1 MKKISVSPHIP
12 LALLLAALLAAAPAK
27 AGVLDRI
34 RNAIGGLSGQSAAQR
49 EKARDA
55 KNKAAAINDQAD
67 AVHDRLEKAQQL
79 LVRANGVFLEY
90 SYQAK
95 QTEARI
101 VETRHRVQIVTARY
115 KKHKALFGQ
124 RLASIQ
130 HNGQLSYLNMLLG
143 SRTLSDLSRRMYLY
157 QAIAS
162 RDSDLQTAIKNDKQ
176 ELERAQNDLMAQWQH
191 RNRLVQ
197 AANKERAR
205 IVLAERDQ
213 QKYLK
218 ELKSSMYAQLA
229 YAEVQEQTAR
239 SLEGDIQQL
248 ESQRAQIIANYE
260 AQQAAARR
268 ARYESSDAAPRRRV
282 RRYTRKRVARNVT
295 RTKYVRSEG
304 GTLKPMEVK
313 SVVYED
319 VMVPDDKGGELGEDF
334 QTDGGGYDDDGGWRR
349 PANGRLSSRYGVRY
363 HPILHRRKLHTGDD
377 IAAGYGSS
385 IKAAK
390 GGRVLYSGWKKGYG
404 NTVII
409 DHGGGVTTLYGHA
422 SKLDVKAGQPV
433 KGGQT
438 IANVGSTGYST
449 GPHLHFEVR
458 KNGKPINP
466 TPYLKKS
473 R

>member
-1 MKKISVSPHIP
+1 MV
-12 LALLLAALLAAAPAK
+12 AAPAK

-34 RNAIGGLSGQSAAQR
+34 RNSIGGLWGQSAAQR

-55 KNKAAAINDQAD
+55 KNKAAAINSQAD

-115 KKHKALFGQ
+115 KRHKALFGQ

-130 HNGQLSYLNMLLG
+130 RNGQLSYLNMLLG

-162 RDSDLQTAIKNDKQ
+162 RDSDLQKAIKDDKQ
-176 ELERAQNDLMAQWQH
+176 ELEHAQNDLMAQWQQ

-197 AANKERAR
+197 AANKERSR
-205 IVLAERDQ
+205 IVLAESDQ

-229 YAEVQEQTAR
+229 YAQVQEQTAAN
-239 SLEGDIQQL
+239 LEGDIRQL
-248 ESQRAQIIANYE
+248 ESQRDQIIAGYE
-260 AQQAAARR
+260 AQRAAARR
-268 ARYESSDAAPRRRV
+268 ARYESSSSAPRRV

-313 SVVYED
+313 AVVYED
-319 VMVPDDKGGELGEDF
+319 VMVPDDSGGEMSEDF
-334 QTDGGGYDDDGGWRR
+334 ETDGDGHDHGSDDGGWRR
-349 PANGRLSSRYGVRY
+349 PANGRMSSRYGMRY
-363 HPILHRRKLHTGDD
+363 HPVLRRRKLHTGDD
-377 IAAGYGSS
+377 IAASNGSS

-409 DHGGGVTTLYGHA
+409 DHGDGVTTLYGHA

-433 KGGQT
+433 KGGQD
-438 IANVGSTGYST
+438 IAKVGSTGYST

-458 KNGKPINP
+458 KNGKPLNP
-466 TPYLKKS
+466 RPYLKKS

>member
-1 MKKISVSPHIP
+1 
-12 LALLLAALLAAAPAK
+12 
-27 AGVLDRI
+27 
-34 RNAIGGLSGQSAAQR
+34 
-49 EKARDA
+49 
-55 KNKAAAINDQAD
+55 
-67 AVHDRLEKAQQL
+67 
-79 LVRANGVFLEY
+79 
-90 SYQAK
+90 
-95 QTEARI
+95 
-101 VETRHRVQIVTARY
+101 
-115 KKHKALFGQ
+115 
-124 RLASIQ
+124 
-130 HNGQLSYLNMLLG
+130 
-143 SRTLSDLSRRMYLY
+143 
-157 QAIAS
+157 
-162 RDSDLQTAIKNDKQ
+162 
-176 ELERAQNDLMAQWQH
+176 MAQWQH

>member
-1 MKKISVSPHIP
+1 MKKVFVSRYIP
-12 LALLLAALLAAAPAK
+12 IAFLLGVLVFGAPVQ

-34 RNAIGGLSGQSAAQR
+34 RNAIGNLSGQSASQR

-55 KNKAAAINDQAD
+55 KNKASAISNQAE

-115 KKHKALFGQ
+115 KRHKALFGR

-130 HNGQLSYLNMLLG
+130 RNGQLSYLNMLLG

-157 QAIAS
+157 QAVAS
-162 RDSDLQTAIKNDKQ
+162 RDSDLQKAIKDDKQ
-176 ELERAQNDLMAQWQH
+176 ELERAQNELMAQWQE

-197 AANKERAR
+197 AANRERAR

-229 YAEVQEQTAR
+229 YARVQEQTAK
-239 SLEGDIQQL
+239 SLESDIREL
-248 ESQRAQIIANYE
+248 EAQREQIIANYE
-260 AQQAAARR
+260 AQRAAARR
-268 ARYESSDAAPRRRV
+268 ARYARAPR
-282 RRYTRKRVARNVT
+282 RRYTRKRVRRNVT

-304 GTLKPMEVK
+304 GVLKPMEVK
-313 SVVYED
+313 TVVYED
-319 VMVPDDKGGELGEDF
+319 VMVPDDSGGELGEDF
-334 QTDGGGYDDDGGWRR
+334 ETEGDGYDDGGWRR
-349 PANGRLSSRYGVRY
+349 PASGRMSSKYGMRY
-363 HPILHRRKLHTGDD
+363 HPILRRRKLHTGDD

-390 GGRVLYSGWKKGYG
+390 SGRVLYSGWKKGYG

-409 DHGGGVTTLYGHA
+409 DHGDGVTTLYGHA
-422 SKLDVKAGQPV
+422 SKLNVKAGQPV
-433 KGGQT
+433 KGGQY
-438 IANVGSTGYST
+438 IGNVGSTGYST

-458 KNGKPINP
+458 KNGKPVNP
-466 TPYLKKS
+466 RPYLKKS

>member
-1 MKKISVSPHIP
+1 MKKLSVP
-12 LALLLAALLAAAPAK
+12 LHLSLSFLLVALLLAAPAK

-34 RNAIGGLSGQSAAQR
+34 RSAIGGLSGQSAAQR
-49 EKARDA
+49 QKAREA
-55 KNKAAAINDQAD
+55 KNKAAAINNQAD

-115 KKHKALFGQ
+115 KRHKALFGQ

-130 HNGQLSYLNMLLG
+130 RNGQLSYLNMLLG

-162 RDSDLQTAIKNDKQ
+162 RDSDLQSAIKNDKQ
-176 ELERAQNDLMAQWQH
+176 ELERAQNDLMAQWQQ

-197 AANKERAR
+197 AANRERAR

-218 ELKSSMYAQLA
+218 ELKGSMYAQLA

-239 SLEGDIQQL
+239 SLESDIQQL
-248 ESQRAQIIANYE
+248 EAQRAQIIADYE
-260 AQQAAARR
+260 ARQAAARR
-268 ARYESSDAAPRRRV
+268 ARYADSTPRRRY
-282 RRYTRKRVARNVT
+282 RRKRVARNVT

-313 SVVYED
+313 TVVYED
-319 VMVPDDKGGELGEDF
+319 VMVPDDNGGELGEDF
-334 QTDGGGYDDDGGWRR
+334 QTQGDGYDDGGWRR
-349 PANGRLSSRYGVRY
+349 PANGRLSSRYGMRY
-363 HPILHRRKLHTGDD
+363 HPILRRRKLHTGDD

-409 DHGGGVTTLYGHA
+409 DHGDGVTTLYGHA